1 MLNLFN
7 LKIIKGGI
15 KMDDSEMSGR
25 EEKVFKTG
33 LFDDLTVQDSFTII
47 ILYAAQLDPEDC
59 EEDIDRIM
67 AILNSDASFSE
78 AHLITR
84 DSINKFQNSME
95 KVNPLN
101 AVESAS
107 KVLTPELRQKAFMIA
122 AQIGKAIQ
130 EIRSVKILES
140 LATKLSIE
148 KELVE
153 KTIDSTIKKG

>member
-1 MLNLFN
+1 
-7 LKIIKGGI
+7 
-15 KMDDSEMSGR
+15 MDDSEMSGT
-25 EEKVFKTG
+25 EKKVFQTG

-59 EEDIDRIM
+59 KEDIDSIM
-67 AILNSDASFSE
+67 AFLNSDASFSE
-78 AHLITR
+78 EHLITR

-101 AVESAS
+101 AVESAT

-130 EIRSVKILES
+130 EMRYAKILES

-148 KELVE
+148 KEFVE

>member
-47 ILYAAQLDPEDC
+47 ILYAAQLDPENC

-78 AHLITR
+78 EHLITR
-84 DSINKFQNSME
+84 DNINKFQNSME

-101 AVESAS
+101 AVEKAT

-153 KTIDSTIKKG
+153 KTIDSTLIQG

>member
-1 MLNLFN
+1 M
-7 LKIIKGGI
+7 G
-15 KMDDSEMSGR
+15 DSEMNGT
-25 EEKVFKTG
+25 EKMVFQTAP
-33 LFDDLTVQDSFTII
+33 FDDLTVQDSFAII

-59 EEDIDRIM
+59 EEDIDRIV

-78 AHLITR
+78 GNLITR
-84 DSINKFQNSME
+84 NSINKFLNSME

-101 AVESAS
+101 AVERAAGM
-107 KVLTPELRQKAFMIA
+107 LTPELRQRAFIIA
-122 AQIGKAIQ
+122 AQIREAIQ
-130 EIRSVKILES
+130 EMQSGKILES

>member
-1 MLNLFN
+1 
-7 LKIIKGGI
+7 
-15 KMDDSEMSGR
+15 MDDSEMSDI
-25 EEKVFKTG
+25 EKKVFQTG

-59 EEDIDRIM
+59 KEDIDSIM
-67 AILNSDASFSE
+67 AFLNSDASFSE
-78 AHLITR
+78 EHPITH

-95 KVNPLN
+95 EVNTLN
-101 AVESAS
+101 AVESATR
-107 KVLTPELRQKAFMIA
+107 VLTPELRQNAFMIA

-130 EIRSVKILES
+130 EMRYAKILES

-148 KELVE
+148 KEFVE

>member
-1 MLNLFN
+1 
-7 LKIIKGGI
+7 
-15 KMDDSEMSGR
+15 MDDSEMSDT
-25 EEKVFKTG
+25 EKKVFQTG

-59 EEDIDRIM
+59 KEDIDSIM
-67 AILNSDASFSE
+67 AFLNSDASFSE
-78 AHLITR
+78 EHLITR

-101 AVESAS
+101 AVESAT

-130 EIRSVKILES
+130 EMRYAKILECFNN
-140 LATKLSIE
+140 
-148 KELVE
+148 
-153 KTIDSTIKKG
+153 KTLDRKRIC